1 MKKAKKF
8 IMVFSF
14 MLMMVGSTLS
24 VNAQERA
31 YNSCPSCSNG
41 RMVTTT
47 TYSAWTNTGTTRVCA
62 HYSYGYDVKQTR
74 TKMIT
79 DKCGNCGYG
88 GTRTTTETRWVCHG
102 SQY

>member
-8 IMVFSF
+8 IIAFSF

-31 YNSCPSCSNG
+31 YKACPSCSNG

-47 TYSAWTNTGTTRVCA
+47 TYSTWTGTGTKRECV
-62 HYSYGYDVKQTR
+62 HYSYGYDVKQRR

-88 GTRTTTETRWVCHG
+88 GTRTETETRWECHG